1 MPRNASAW
9 FASLTLASSF
19 CLVALVANAVP
30 QSLPTAVTHA
40 HTVYLENETGFNEL
54 EYTAIL
60 ELSKWGRFDLMDSS
74 EKAELIMRLDNGNH
88 VRVVPAG
95 ESPSQSSGAYTDTNV
110 PKGYTRISLIDPK
123 TNSILWSDVHKTEG
137 GKVKSGHLLDG
148 LRDAFNSYEKSRR

>member
-9 FASLTLASSF
+9 FASMVLAS
-19 CLVALVANAVP
+19 CLCMVTLPGSAVP
-30 QSLPTAVTHA
+30 QSLPSAVTHA
-40 HTVYLENETGFNEL
+40 HTVFLENETGFNEL
-54 EYTAIL
+54 QYTAIL
-60 ELSKWGRFDLMDSS
+60 ELSKWGRFALMDSP
-74 EKAELIMRLDNGNH
+74 EKAELVMRLDSGNH

-95 ESPSQSSGAYTDTNV
+95 DFPSTSGNAYADSNV

-148 LRDAFNSYEKSRR
+148 LREAFNSYEKSRR